1 MLCIRDLSMI
11 SKDHIQEALLVLQS
25 FGVTNF
31 LLQMLVIPVVYYL
44 GRVR

>member
-1 MLCIRDLSMI
+1 MI
-11 SKDHIQEALLVLQS
+11 SVDRIREALLALLS

-31 LLQMLVIPVVYYL
+31 LLQMLVILVVYYL